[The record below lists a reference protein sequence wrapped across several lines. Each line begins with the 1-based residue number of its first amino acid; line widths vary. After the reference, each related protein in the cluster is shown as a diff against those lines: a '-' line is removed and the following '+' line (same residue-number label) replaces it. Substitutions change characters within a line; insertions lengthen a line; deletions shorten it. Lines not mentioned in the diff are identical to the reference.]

1 MFIVLHNSFRLGKL
15 SEAQSLHRD
24 ELKPAGRKVLSFL
37 GRPWADFL
45 SSDTDM
51 PTPSVL
57 VSPTKHNRNVALHG
71 LGQAHGLTKQQARWV
86 KALQKTVP
94 TCAFRASITNPFGK
108 GSLISLLR
116 QFSSLHADRKQI
128 SVGLVGY
135 PNVGKSS
142 VLNALLGKKAC
153 TVAPVPG
160 ETKVWQ
166 FVRLVCSPCLHLLFS
181 LSSLKDFFR
190 SLKAT
195 QLTPRR

>member
-1 MFIVLHNSFRLGKL
+1 MQK
-15 SEAQSLHRD
+15 
-24 ELKPAGRKVLSFL
+24 
-37 GRPWADFL
+37 
-45 SSDTDM
+45 
-51 PTPSVL
+51 
-57 VSPTKHNRNVALHG
+57 
-71 LGQAHGLTKQQARWV
+71 ARWV
-86 KALQKTVP
+86 KTLQKTVP

-166 FVRLVCSPCLHLLFS
+166 FVRLVRKRILRDSPSIFPPV
-181 LSSLKDFFR
+181 
-190 SLKAT
+190 
-195 QLTPRR
+195 QLANTPL